1 LFALT
6 LRQALSVS
14 LLILVR
20 SDRKFKYR
28 GPVKGDEI
36 SPDLMSRIVDL
47 RRRIQAKEA
56 PYLQS
61 PAQLEIEKSLRL
73 DERSF
78 HFYSLDEEGE
88 LVGALRLT
96 PAPFELSAL
105 SPELATAAG
114 RYAGF
119 FEISRY
125 VVEKNA
131 KMAERL
137 LLFSGA
143 WLLRKTTA
151 PGVIA
156 LCPEKLKEYYRYKYG
171 ILTENI
177 SEAFPISTRK
187 SGAYFIVKAEFS
199 KFFRHIMERIVRLR
213 QR

>member
-1 LFALT
+1 M
-6 LRQALSVS
+6 S

-20 SDRKFKYR
+20 SDRKFQYR

-36 SPDLMSRIVDL
+36 TPDLMSRILDL
-47 RRRIQAKEA
+47 RRRIQAREA
-56 PYLQS
+56 PHLQEPS
-61 PAQLEIEKSLRL
+61 QLEIEKRLRL

-78 HFYSLDEEGE
+78 HFYALDGEGE

-96 PAPFELSAL
+96 PEPFEFSAL
-105 SPELATAAG
+105 TPELATAAN

-131 KMAERL
+131 TMAERL
-137 LLFSGA
+137 LLFAGV
-143 WLLRKTTA
+143 WILRKTTA
-151 PGVIA
+151 PGVVA

-171 ILTENI
+171 IVAEDI
-177 SEAFPISTRK
+177 SEAFMIPTRK
-187 SGAYFIVKAEFS
+187 FGAYFIVKAEFS
-199 KFFRHIMERIVRLR
+199 KFFRHIMERFVRLR